1 MLKED
6 VRNLIPLAI
15 KILYNVEFPAAGIVL
30 FKYIKEIIKKS
41 RIDLPVSD
49 SQLFSICDEIYD
61 RKSIVSIER
70 RLEEVAYRL
79 EKDLKNK
86 LEVLLDI
93 AFEDLDELLTEAIE
107 YVSENPDHIV
117 FIMKDWIGD
126 NMILINQLHVDVSKG
141 IGNLYYGIE
150 KGNYYK
156 SILKKAFGDNY
167 PEGLEPDGYITM
179 SDLHNFV
186 KFLNVGRG
194 NTIIDLGCGKGG
206 PGMWLAREIGCNYVG
221 IDKSIKA
228 IEIANRRIK
237 EFGTDDKIKFITGDF
252 SSTSFTDNQFDGAIS
267 ADALQM
273 IHNPSEL
280 QEALHEIYRILQ
292 VGAPFLF
299 ICGEVHF
306 PKRVSD
312 FRPLLK
318 KAGFKIEKY
327 DEIPDWE
334 HPRRS
339 ILLKILESRD
349 ELIKE
354 VGKLGASFILN
365 EAQTDLPAL
374 NHIRRI
380 FAVARKS

>member
-1 MLKED
+1 VLKED

-15 KILYNVEFPAAGIVL
+15 KILYEVEFPAAGIAL
-30 FKYIKEIIKKS
+30 FKYFKEIIKKS
-41 RIDLPVSD
+41 RIDLPISN
-49 SQLFSICDEIYD
+49 SQLLSICDEVYD
-61 RKSIVSIER
+61 RKSLDSIKR

-79 EKDLKNK
+79 EKDSKNK
-86 LEVLLDI
+86 LEVLVDI
-93 AFEDLDELLTEAIE
+93 KFEELDELLTEAIE

-117 FIMKDWIGD
+117 FIMKDWRGD
-126 NMILINQLHVDVSKG
+126 NWSLINHLHVDVSKG

-150 KGNYYK
+150 KGNYYQ
-156 SILKKAFGDNY
+156 SIHKKAFGDEY

-179 SDLHNFV
+179 SDLHNYV
-186 KFLNVGRG
+186 KYLNVGPE

-221 IDKSIKA
+221 VDKSHKA

-237 EFGTDDKIKFITGDF
+237 EFGTDDKIKFMTGDF
-252 SSTSFTDNQFDGAIS
+252 SSTHFSDNQFDGAIS

-273 IHNPSEL
+273 IHNPLAL
-280 QEALHEIYRILQ
+280 QETLYEIHRILQ

-327 DEIPDWE
+327 DEIPGWKR
-334 HPRRS
+334 PRRL
-339 ILLKILESRD
+339 ILLEILESRD

-365 EAQTDLPAL
+365 EVQTDLPAL
-374 NHIRRI
+374 NRIRRI
-380 FAVARKS
+380 FGVVRKI